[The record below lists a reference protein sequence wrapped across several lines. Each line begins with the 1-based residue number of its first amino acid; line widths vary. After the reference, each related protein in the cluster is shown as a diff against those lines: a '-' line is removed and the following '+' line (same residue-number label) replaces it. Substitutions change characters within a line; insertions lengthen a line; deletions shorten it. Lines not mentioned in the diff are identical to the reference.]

1 LPCTQAETANPSVD
15 KFGAVC
21 EQGFSKPP
29 KGPKASIQAGCICEQ
44 GRLAMLFEFVVDKK
58 VGDALVVR
66 TEWFGAD
73 LAIIDSGSTH

>member
-1 LPCTQAETANPSVD
+1 
-15 KFGAVC
+15 
-21 EQGFSKPP
+21 
-29 KGPKASIQAGCICEQ
+29 
-44 GRLAMLFEFVVDKK
+44 MLFEFVVDKK